1 MQLCI
6 GAAQGPYSR
15 GSQMRK
21 LLLLFALFAIGTG
34 CSSPVAEVEEADP
47 NVANFFDPGD
57 CPEPPEANPDPNTWA
72 YYFWLFC
79 NEEGEG

>member
-6 GAAQGPYSR
+6 RAAQGPYSR

-47 NVANFFDPGD
+47 NIAHEEG
-57 CPEPPEANPDPNTWA
+57 CPEPPEAMPDPNSMA
-72 YYFWLFC
+72 YELWLLC
-79 NEEGEG
+79 NPEG